1 MTMHL
6 GVKCAALE
14 DNCNSVGLN
23 GGGGGGVLQQAAGE
37 GQAGGTSTGKL
48 TQDLCHCH
56 HLIMVVQSEITD
68 SQI

>member
-23 GGGGGGVLQQAAGE
+23 GRGGVLQQAAGE
-37 GQAGGTSTGKL
+37 GQAGGPSTGQL